1 MIKGFKQ
8 YTEQAVKP
16 VVFTFG
22 RFNPP
27 TTGHLKLLDKV
38 AAVAKGNDYRI
49 YASQSS
55 DKKKNPLQYKEKVQF
70 MRKMFPK
77 HGRNIV
83 INTKVKTALDIA
95 SELYDEGY
103 NKLIMVVGGDR
114 VASFQKL
121 LDQYN
126 DVKSRHGYYNF
137 IEGIQVVSAGE
148 RDPDAEGVTGMSA
161 SKMRAAAM
169 DGDFKSFQLG
179 LPKGYSDGVTLFN
192 TLRKRMGLREISDF
206 REHVQLD
213 KISDVR
219 EAYARGEVFNEGD
232 IVFDKLNEEIRIKER
247 KPNFVVDSNGNK
259 HWITDLSEKKKPIK
273 RAYKAGLSKS
283 TAAKR
288 QAQFRKQA
296 KMSDD
301 DPRAYKPAPGD
312 ARAKTKLSK
321 HTKKYRDMF
330 GEDLD
335 AMTEALITFA
345 GKTYPRSGHMV
356 ILAGGAG
363 SGKGFVLDNLVGLE
377 GKVFD
382 VDKLKSLA
390 MRTPK
395 IIKKVKDEF
404 GTDISDLNLRN
415 PDDVSRLHELIGDE
429 LNLPDKRQAAFFA
442 NVLAQKPNSK
452 PNVIFDVTLKDLRK
466 LEKITRIA
474 DAMGYD
480 KKNVHIVWVINDIE
494 VAKKQ
499 NVERDRQVP
508 VEILVNTHRGASHT
522 MLDIINMGQ
531 SLKKYMDGD
540 IVFAFNKINV
550 DSDLQK
556 SKRGGA
562 FIKAS
567 NYFYAKRSGKPV
579 TPHKKLS
586 NEIVAKIAGYVP
598 TSNSWVLGSPKGRN
612 EAVKSFR
619 QFMEK
624 MECPPATQSVDLN
637 TKNRNSTIEKHMYG
651 PLNVDEPGDYWE
663 KIADKWDTTVE
674 AAKKSLCAN
683 CVAFDISPRMKDC
696 MPGKI
701 SDGDGHLGYCW
712 MHHFK
717 CHSARTCDTW
727 AKGGPIVDDN
737 ISHDWQERAFGQN
750 EGLNYPSGELTKK
763 YKKDTPG
770 EEIDEGPGKYKGE
783 TWKQGYER
791 RVVKTTKPEHKAK
804 GYNWRIKG
812 KERNEISIKLY
823 KKKPSYKEF
832 TKQMK
837 RVAGHEF
844 GG

>member
-335 AMTEALITFA
+335 AITEALITFA

>member
-750 EGLNYPSGELTKK
+750 EGLNYPSDELTKK

>member
-38 AAVAKGNDYRI
+38 AKIAKGNKYRI
-49 YASQSS
+49 YASQSN
-55 DKKKNPLQYKEKVQF
+55 DPKKNPLQYKEKVQF

-83 INTKVKTALDIA
+83 INSKVNNALQIA
-95 SELYDEGY
+95 SELHNEGF

-114 VASFQKL
+114 VSEFQKL
-121 LDQYN
+121 LDRYN
-126 DVKSRHGYYNF
+126 DVKGRHGYYNF
-137 IEGIQVVSAGE
+137 IEGIEVVSAGE

-161 SKMRAAAM
+161 SKMRAAAAS
-169 DGDFKSFQLG
+169 GDLKSFQMG

-192 TLRKRMGLREISDF
+192 TLRKRMGLKELNDF
-206 REHVQLD
+206 REHVQLE
-213 KISDVR
+213 KISDIR
-219 EAYARGEVFNEGD
+219 EAYARGEIFNIGD
-232 IVFDKLNEEIRIKER
+232 TVYNKDNQPIIISER
-247 KPNFVVDSNGNK
+247 KPNFIISKFGK
-259 HWITDLSEKKKPIK
+259 KYWITDLSEKKRIK
-273 RAYKAGLSKS
+273 TIKVGEDTIDTKNSIHYGVIKKRKVVNIGTKDEMIAYCKENGGRVWKTTKQIGDIVEGTKLSEVRKVAQDKDIGGRKGAQPKVYHKGLSKS
-283 TAAKR
+283 TKIKR
-288 QAQFRKQA
+288 DAQFKKQA
-296 KMSDD
+296 KMKDD
-301 DPRAYKPAPGD
+301 DPKAYKPAPGD
-312 ARAKTKLSK
+312 ARTKTKLSK

-335 AMTEALITFA
+335 PVTEALITFA
-345 GKTYPRSGHMV
+345 GKTYPRSGHIV

-390 MRTPK
+390 LRTPK

-404 GTDISDLNLRN
+404 GTDISDLNLKN
-415 PDDVSRLHELIGDE
+415 PDDVSKLHELIGDE
-429 LNLPDKRQAAFFA
+429 LNLPNRRQAAFFA
-442 NVLAQKPNSK
+442 NILAQEPNSK
-452 PNVIFDVTLKDLRK
+452 PNVVFDVTLKDLRK

-474 DAMGYD
+474 DTMGYD
-480 KKNVHIVWVINDIE
+480 KKNIHIVWVINDIE
-494 VAKKQ
+494 VAKVQ
-499 NVERDRQVP
+499 NVDPKRGRVVP

-522 MLDIINMGQ
+522 MLDIINMGKT
-531 SLKKYMDGD
+531 LKKYMDGD

-598 TSNSWVLGSPKGRN
+598 TANSWVLGTPKGRN
-612 EAVKSFR
+612 EAVKSFK
-619 QFMEK
+619 QYLNEEMK
-624 MECPPATQSVDLN
+624 CPPATQSVELN
-637 TKNRNSTIEKHMYG
+637 TKNRNETIKNHMYG

-663 KIADKWDTTVE
+663 KIADKWDTTVK

-717 CHSARTCDTW
+717 CHSARSCDTW
-727 AKGGPIVDDN
+727 AKGGPIVDDDV
-737 ISHDWQERAFGQN
+737 SHDWQERAFG
-750 EGLNYPSGELTKK
+750 
-763 YKKDTPG
+763 
-770 EEIDEGPGKYKGE
+770 GK
-783 TWKQGYER
+783 
-791 RVVKTTKPEHKAK
+791 
-804 GYNWRIKG
+804 ND
-812 KERNEISIKLY
+812 
-823 KKKPSYKEF
+823 
-832 TKQMK
+832 
-837 RVAGHEF
+837 
-844 GG
+844 

>member
-49 YASQSS
+49 YASQST

-169 DGDFKSFQLG
+169 AGDFKSFQLG

-213 KISDVR
+213 KISDLR

-247 KPNFVVDSNGNK
+247 KPNFIVDSKGNK

-335 AMTEALITFA
+335 PVTEALITFA
-345 GKTYPRSGHMV
+345 GKTYPRSGHIV

-382 VDKLKSLA
+382 VDRLKSLA

-404 GTDISDLNLRN
+404 GTDISDLNLKN
-415 PDDVSRLHELIGDE
+415 PDDVSKLHELIGDE
-429 LNLPDKRQAAFFA
+429 LNLPDRRQAAFFA
-442 NVLAQKPNSK
+442 NILAQEPNSK
-452 PNVIFDVTLKDLRK
+452 PNVVFDVTLKDLRK

-474 DAMGYD
+474 DTMGYD
-480 KKNVHIVWVINDIE
+480 KKNIHIVWVINDIE
-494 VAKKQ
+494 VAKVQ
-499 NVERDRQVP
+499 NVDPDRGRVVP
-508 VEILVNTHRGASHT
+508 VEILVKTHRGASHT

-598 TSNSWVLGSPKGRN
+598 TANSWVLGTPKGRN
-612 EAVKSFR
+612 EAVKSFK
-619 QFMEK
+619 QYLNEEMK
-624 MECPPATQSVDLN
+624 CPPATQSVELN
-637 TKNRNSTIEKHMYG
+637 TKNRNETIKNHMYG

-663 KIADKWDTTVE
+663 KIADKWDTTVK

-717 CHSARTCDTW
+717 CHSARSCDTW
-727 AKGGPIVDDN
+727 AKGGPIVDDDV
-737 ISHDWQERAFGQN
+737 SHDWQERAFG
-750 EGLNYPSGELTKK
+750 
-763 YKKDTPG
+763 
-770 EEIDEGPGKYKGE
+770 GK
-783 TWKQGYER
+783 
-791 RVVKTTKPEHKAK
+791 
-804 GYNWRIKG
+804 ND
-812 KERNEISIKLY
+812 
-823 KKKPSYKEF
+823 
-832 TKQMK
+832 
-837 RVAGHEF
+837 
-844 GG
+844 

>member
-27 TTGHLKLLDKV
+27 TTGHLKLLNKV

-783 TWKQGYER
+783 TWKQGCER

>member
-1 MIKGFKQ
+1 M
-8 YTEQAVKP
+8 
-16 VVFTFG
+16 
-22 RFNPP
+22 
-27 TTGHLKLLDKV
+27 
-38 AAVAKGNDYRI
+38 
-49 YASQSS
+49 
-55 DKKKNPLQYKEKVQF
+55 
-70 MRKMFPK
+70 
-77 HGRNIV
+77 
-83 INTKVKTALDIA
+83 
-95 SELYDEGY
+95 
-103 NKLIMVVGGDR
+103 
-114 VASFQKL
+114 
-121 LDQYN
+121 
-126 DVKSRHGYYNF
+126 
-137 IEGIQVVSAGE
+137 
-148 RDPDAEGVTGMSA
+148 
-161 SKMRAAAM
+161 
-169 DGDFKSFQLG
+169 
-179 LPKGYSDGVTLFN
+179 
-192 TLRKRMGLREISDF
+192 
-206 REHVQLD
+206 
-213 KISDVR
+213 
-219 EAYARGEVFNEGD
+219 
-232 IVFDKLNEEIRIKER
+232 
-247 KPNFVVDSNGNK
+247 
-259 HWITDLSEKKKPIK
+259 
-273 RAYKAGLSKS
+273 
-283 TAAKR
+283 
-288 QAQFRKQA
+288 
-296 KMSDD
+296 
-301 DPRAYKPAPGD
+301 
-312 ARAKTKLSK
+312 
-321 HTKKYRDMF
+321 
-330 GEDLD
+330 
-335 AMTEALITFA
+335 ITFA
-345 GKTYPRSGHMV
+345 GKTYPRSGHIV

-382 VDKLKSLA
+382 VDRLKSLA

-404 GTDISDLNLRN
+404 GTDISDLNLKN
-415 PDDVSRLHELIGDE
+415 PDDVSKLHELIGDE
-429 LNLPDKRQAAFFA
+429 LNLPDRRQAAFFA
-442 NVLAQKPNSK
+442 NILAQEPNSK
-452 PNVIFDVTLKDLRK
+452 PNVVFDVTLKDLRK

-474 DAMGYD
+474 DTMGYD
-480 KKNVHIVWVINDIE
+480 KKNIHIVWVINDIE
-494 VAKKQ
+494 VAKVQ
-499 NVERDRQVP
+499 NVDPDRGRVVP

-598 TSNSWVLGSPKGRN
+598 TSNSWVLGSHKGRN
-612 EAVKSFR
+612 ETVKSFR
-619 QFMEK
+619 QFAEK

-727 AKGGPIVDDN
+727 AKGGPIVDDT
-737 ISHDWQERAFGQN
+737 ISHDWQERAFGQT
-750 EGLNYPSGELTKK
+750 ESIDYPSDELTRQ